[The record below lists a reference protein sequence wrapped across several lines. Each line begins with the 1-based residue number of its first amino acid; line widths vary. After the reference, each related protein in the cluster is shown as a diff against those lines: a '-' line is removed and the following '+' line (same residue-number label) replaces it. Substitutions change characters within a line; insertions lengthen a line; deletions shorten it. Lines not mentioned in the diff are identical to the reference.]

1 MTFAEKYAF
10 VPVAALAIL
19 LAIFAGLA
27 LFPAGANAGEWLF
40 GFGIVPDSSEPHPG
54 LAMNASGEA
63 ALAFDFNG
71 VRVSLRPAGGI
82 FEDPEWGG
90 VRVSGEGIE
99 GQTPAVAIDSRGD
112 VVVVWEQYTA
122 SHEIYEAVRPAGG
135 SFGAP
140 QLVSSAGEEVSSPSV
155 AINEAG
161 ETTVAWLSEQEGSRV
176 VKATT
181 APFGGSYPAAVGLS
195 GAGANAIQPQV
206 LDTASGK
213 TIVYWG
219 RPGASGLRLEVAAGD
234 AGGTFPAPDSHGDGE
249 ILGETVAAPSLA
261 TDPAGEAIATWRTPS
276 GQIAW
281 ARMPDGSDS
290 FENASVLG
298 NSSGP
303 PWVAINERGE
313 SVIAWPSADT
323 VKVAT
328 APPAGGFGS
337 PVEVAAEFAP
347 DAAHVAIGA
356 SGSTAVEW
364 ERTGSADLGEQGTSR
379 PPGGSFGKPRGL
391 YGSPTAPAE
400 GSLAVASDS
409 AGDLL
414 AVWGEPGFFED
425 MTSMS
430 YDAGPQLGAITA
442 PEHATVGQSVA
453 FSTPTPSSI
462 WKPLKTVSWS
472 FGDGTHANGT
482 AVAHAYS
489 APGTYQVTLTAED
502 TQGTG
507 FPFIPE
513 DPELFPQYVSNQTS
527 QTVVVSAAAP
537 SGTVD
542 SGQSLTGQSLSALS
556 IQPSSFRATS
566 TGPSAVA
573 ARRRLQAQAGATV
586 RFALTRAGQV
596 AFSIV
601 DITQGVRRHG
611 KCAPAKSHSTH
622 GHSSACP
629 YTRTLGHFSLAGSA
643 GADRFS
649 FTGRI
654 NGRKLRAG
662 RYLLVARAQYSH
674 QVPAQVAFRVLAH

>member
-1 MTFAEKYAF
+1 MAF
-10 VPVAALAIL
+10 VERYAYVPAAALAVL
-19 LAIFAGLA
+19 LAVLAGVA
-27 LFPAGANAGEWLF
+27 LLPAGASAGEWLF
-40 GFGIVPDSSEPHPG
+40 GFSMVPDSAEPHPA
-54 LAMNASGEA
+54 LAMNGSGEA
-63 ALAFDFNG
+63 ALAFASNG
-71 VRVSLRPAGGI
+71 VRVSLRPAGGV
-82 FEDPEWGG
+82 FERPEWGG

-112 VVVVWEQYTA
+112 VVVVWEQDTA
-122 SHEIYEAVRPAGG
+122 SQQIYEAVRPAGG
-135 SFGAP
+135 SFGVP
-140 QLVSSAGEEVSSPSV
+140 QLVSSTGKEVGSLSV

-161 ETTVAWLSEQEGSRV
+161 ETTVAWLGEQEGSKV

-181 APFGGSYPAAVGLS
+181 APFGGSYPTAVSLS
-195 GAGANAIQPQV
+195 GAGANAIQPQA

-213 TIVYWG
+213 TIVYWS
-219 RPGASGLRLEVAAGD
+219 RPDASGLLLEVAARD
-234 AGGTFPAPDSHGDGE
+234 AGGRFRAPDSHGDGE
-249 ILGETVAAPSLA
+249 ILGEMVGAPSLA
-261 TDPAGEAIATWRTPS
+261 ADPTGEAIATWRTPS

-281 ARMPDGSDS
+281 ARMPDGSDT
-290 FENASVLG
+290 FENPSVLG

-303 PWVAINERGE
+303 PWAAINEHGE
-313 SVIAWPSADT
+313 AVIAWPSANT
-323 VKVAT
+323 VQVAT
-328 APPAGGFGS
+328 APPADGFGT

-347 DAAHVAIGA
+347 NAAHVTIGA

-364 ERTGSADLGEQGTSR
+364 ERTGSAELGEQGTSR
-379 PPGGSFGKPRGL
+379 PPGGSFGKPTGF
-391 YGSPTAPAE
+391 YGSPRAPAE
-400 GSLAVASDS
+400 GSLEVASDS

-462 WKPLKTVSWS
+462 WMPLKTVSWS

-482 AVAHAYS
+482 TVAHAYS
-489 APGTYQVTLTAED
+489 APGTYHVTLTAED

-507 FPFIPE
+507 LRFIPE
-513 DPELFPQYVSNQTS
+513 DPELVPQYVSNQTS

-537 SGTVD
+537 S
-542 SGQSLTGQSLSALS
+542 SGQSLSALS
-556 IQPSSFRATS
+556 IHPSSFRAAN
-566 TGPSAVA
+566 TGPSAVT
-573 ARRRLQAQAGATV
+573 ARQRLRAQPGATV

-596 AFSIV
+596 AFSVV
-601 DITQGVRRHG
+601 DITRGVRRHG

-622 GHSSACP
+622 AHSSACP

-643 GADRFS
+643 GADRFD

-674 QVPAQVAFRVLAH
+674 QAPAQVAFRVLAH